1 MTDRKPA
8 GMSFTSW
15 IDQQINQAAERGAF
29 DNLPGAGK
37 PLPKRDEDAGQAW
50 LRDYLRREGVPTEEL
65 LPTPLRLRKETER
78 LAENVPEMR
87 TELEV
92 RGAVTALNHLISQ
105 WRRLPLDSPIFVQLV
120 NEEAMVTR
128 WRESRPAAPAHSASA
143 GADDSGTGSLARA
156 SRWWHR
162 HFPPGRNVAACSRE
176 GDVRW

>member
-8 GMSFTSW
+8 GMSFPSW

-37 PLPKRDEDAGQAW
+37 PLPKRYEDAGQAW

-65 LPTPLRLRKETER
+65 LPTPLRLRKKTER

-87 TELEV
+87 TEQEV
-92 RGAVTALNHLISQ
+92 REAVTALNYQISQ
-105 WRRLPLDSPIFVQLV
+105 WRRLPLDSPIFVRLV

-128 WRESRPAAPAHSASA
+128 WRESRHAVPVRSASA
-143 GADDSGTGSLARA
+143 GAGDGGAGSIARPP
-156 SRWWHR
+156 RWWHR
-162 HFPPGRNVAACSRE
+162 LIALRR
-176 GDVRW
+176 R

>member
-15 IDQQINQAAERGAF
+15 IDQQINQAAERGTF
-29 DNLPGAGK
+29 DDLPGAGK

-50 LRDYLRREGVPTEEL
+50 LREYLRREGVPTEEL

-87 TELEV
+87 TE
-92 RGAVTALNHLISQ
+92 Q
-105 WRRLPLDSPIFVQLV
+105 
-120 NEEAMVTR
+120 
-128 WRESRPAAPAHSASA
+128 ASA
-143 GADDSGTGSLARA
+143 GADDRSTGSLARP

-162 HFPPGRNVAACSRE
+162 LITQRQR
-176 GDVRW
+176 